1 MHRNFNRKMGM
12 GRGRGLGMGRGMG
25 AGRAGAY
32 PQEIYPDPSGFQP
45 PSTESMSP
53 EQKIAM
59 MKEQTKTLEAQ
70 LQEINARINALEKD
84 RDVLMMT
91 AEVNTEKCIGC
102 LRCSSVCPTGAI
114 SMFEGTA
121 KIDRSKCTGC
131 GQCIPLCPEGAIV
144 LKEARS

>member
-1 MHRNFNRKMGM
+1 MLKHTNRRPGMGPGRGMRRGM
-12 GRGRGLGMGRGMG
+12 GRKRVGD
-25 AGRAGAY
+25 Y
-32 PQEIYPDPSGFQP
+32 PQGIYPDPSGFQP
-45 PSTESMSP
+45 PLTESMSP

-70 LQEINARINALEKD
+70 LHEINARINALEKD

-91 AEVNTEKCIGC
+91 AEVNPEKCIGC
-102 LRCSSVCPTGAI
+102 LRCSSACPTGAI

-131 GQCIPLCPEGAIV
+131 RQCIPLCPEGAIV